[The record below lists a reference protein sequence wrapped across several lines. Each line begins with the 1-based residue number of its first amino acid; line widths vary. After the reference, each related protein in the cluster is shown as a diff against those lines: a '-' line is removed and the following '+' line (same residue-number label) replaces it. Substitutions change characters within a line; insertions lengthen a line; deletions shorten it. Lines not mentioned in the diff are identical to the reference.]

1 MNKKIKKLENFD
13 VNKKIVLV
21 RCDFNVPFDNEGE
34 IEDDF
39 RIKKAL
45 PTIKY
50 LIKEKAQIVL
60 MSHLGRPNGKRI
72 EKYSLRLVA
81 ERLSELLDQKVD
93 LTPDCT
99 SRKTKKMV
107 KNLNPGEV
115 LLLENVQF
123 HSGEKENDPSYVKEL
138 AQLGDIFI
146 LEAFGQSHRSYASIS
161 GISKEIP
168 AGAGFLMEEELN
180 NLDKIREPKKTPY
193 TAILGGAKLSTKVEL
208 IKKILK
214 KCDHFLL
221 GGKVANILLRTKGLS
236 IGKLIPEGKE
246 EIQEDVK
253 EIDLTNPK
261 LHLPTDVVVGLIL
274 PPEKIKRESGPGSV
288 RKREAVLDIGPETI
302 KMFGEII
309 KESEVI
315 LWNGPLGYFEKE
327 EFAKGTKEVANL
339 ILKNKKAL
347 KIVGGGDTVYA
358 LGKFGLRDKFD
369 HVSTGGGAMLS
380 YISGEELPGI
390 KALKVN

>member
-180 NLDKIREPKKTPY
+180 NLDKIREPKKTHY